1 MNNERINTLTIIARH
16 LRELAQG
23 GTNLDEAYIWFNG
36 QCKIHNLT
44 SREEFKV
51 VLMAG
56 TMKMDLEKVPA
67 SVPWETERKYRDKVD
82 GHFVVDDEV
91 PQPMHPVGT
100 FQDLVTRHIKNERK
114 NPPIRP
120 PVKSI
125 TPSAKCLKDARKA
138 LGAFPYD
145 QGCNFLV
152 GDGYFSR
159 SCVDKYGSR
168 QWEAA
173 LEQVRQEMKR

>member
-1 MNNERINTLTIIARH
+1 MRKQLVIALAYELKNFSNRDTAYEWFLKTVEEYKLDAKEQFSLVFIGGGMNHHPESLEPA
-16 LRELAQG
+16 
-23 GTNLDEAYIWFNG
+23 
-36 QCKIHNLT
+36 
-44 SREEFKV
+44 KV
-51 VLMAG
+51 Y
-56 TMKMDLEKVPA
+56 
-67 SVPWETERKYRDKVD
+67 PWEGKPGDREISPAEFERLHQQK
-82 GHFVVDDEV
+82 FETA
-91 PQPMHPVGT
+91 QC
-100 FQDLVTRHIKNERK
+100 IERK
-114 NPPIRP
+114 NPPIP
-120 PVKSI
+120 QKPV